1 MDILEKNQLNYDKN
15 SRKISIFFYFHGSP
29 SLKYASIIIAR
40 DTLNSKKKN
49 PMIILSVR
57 TSRLLY
63 FSAHYPMGNIFHS
76 LRCKPRAG
84 AFEETPMHC
93 LS

>member
-1 MDILEKNQLNYDKN
+1 MDILEKIQLSYDKN
-15 SRKISIFFYFHGSP
+15 SRKISIFFYFHWSP
-29 SLKYASIIIAR
+29 SLKYASIIIGR
-40 DTLNSKKKN
+40 DTLNSKKT
-49 PMIILSVR
+49 PMIILSAR
-57 TSRLLY
+57 ISRLLY

-84 AFEETPMHC
+84 AFGETPMHC